1 MIWSRNATHLRE
13 QLMLVALHCR
23 AVNSIRRLA
32 RAGEPGQI
40 RRNGVS
46 PLGDIKLFEIKNG
59 QVGELLGATD
69 IIEKSVQ
76 TLFETNLEAL
86 LGVRFLASEFTT
98 THGGR
103 IDTLGLDE
111 NGCPVILEYKRASN
125 ENVINQGLFYLDWLM
140 DHRKDFQWLVLE
152 KLGKEAAEAV
162 DWSAPRLV
170 CIAGDFNR
178 YDDHAV
184 KQIQRNIE
192 LIRYRRFRADLL
204 MLDLIAATA
213 VKGSVVEGKPSLA
226 SQGSGLPTKF
236 KTVSTT
242 LSELDD
248 HMLDRFE
255 ALRAFLM
262 ALGDDVQETTLRFY
276 IAFKRIKNFA
286 CIEFRPTTGRIL
298 VYVKANPSEVPL
310 EPGFT
315 RDVSQVGHFG
325 TGDLEIT
332 LSKSDDLERAKP
344 LIQRSYE
351 AS

>member
-1 MIWSRNATHLRE
+1 MS
-13 QLMLVALHCR
+13 
-23 AVNSIRRLA
+23 
-32 RAGEPGQI
+32 
-40 RRNGVS
+40 
-46 PLGDIKLFEIKNG
+46 DIKLFRIG
-59 QVGELLGATD
+59 QGSVSELAGTTD
-69 IIEKSVQ
+69 TIEKSVQ
-76 TLFETNLEAL
+76 TLFEQNLEAL

-140 DHRKDFQWLVLE
+140 DHRKDFQWLVLD
-152 KLGKEAAEAV
+152 KLGKPAAEAV
-162 DWSAPRLV
+162 DWSAPRLI

-192 LIRYRRFRADLL
+192 LIRYRRFGPELL
-204 MLDLIAATA
+204 MLDLVAATA
-213 VKGSVVEGKPSLA
+213 VKGGVSDAKPIL
-226 SQGSGLPTKF
+226 SGEVAVTANKY
-236 KTVSTT
+236 KTIGTVLT
-242 LSELDD
+242 ELDAG
-248 HMLDRFE
+248 MVDRFE
-255 ALRAFLM
+255 ALRAFLL

-286 CIEFRPTTGRIL
+286 CVEFRPTTGKIL
-298 VYVKANPSEVPL
+298 LFVKVAPATVTL

-315 RDVSQVGHFG
+315 RDVSEVGHFG

-332 LSKSDDLERAKP
+332 LTKPEDLEKAMP
-344 LIQRSYE
+344 LIKRSYE
-351 AS
+351 DS

>member
-1 MIWSRNATHLRE
+1 MS
-13 QLMLVALHCR
+13 
-23 AVNSIRRLA
+23 
-32 RAGEPGQI
+32 
-40 RRNGVS
+40 
-46 PLGDIKLFEIKNG
+46 DIKLFRIG
-59 QVGELLGATD
+59 QGSVSELAGATD
-69 IIEKSVQ
+69 TIEKSVQ
-76 TLFETNLEAL
+76 TLFEQNLEAL

-140 DHRKDFQWLVLE
+140 DHRKDFQWLVLG
-152 KLGKEAAEAV
+152 KLGKPAAEAV
-162 DWSAPRLV
+162 DWSAPRLI

-192 LIRYRRFRADLL
+192 LIRYRRFGPDLL
-204 MLDLIAATA
+204 MLDLVAATA
-213 VKGSVVEGKPSLA
+213 VKGASNDMKPSGGVEPGAA
-226 SQGSGLPTKF
+226 SGKY
-236 KTVSTT
+236 KTIGTVIE
-242 LSELDD
+242 ELDSG
-248 HMLDRFE
+248 MRDRFE
-255 ALRAFLM
+255 ALRAYLL

-286 CIEFRPTTGRIL
+286 CVEFRPTTGRIN
-298 VYVKANPSEVPL
+298 VFVKVDPASVTL

-315 RDVSQVGHFG
+315 RNVSNVGHFG

-332 LSKSDDLERAKP
+332 LSKPEDLERAMP
-344 LIQRSYE
+344 LIKRSYE
-351 AS
+351 DS